1 MLVRM
6 GYRPWVTVIAAVTIV
21 EAVAGTDFMQKII
34 REVYICMGIFVVLVA
49 EMMVLIDPFLS
60 F

>member
-1 MLVRM
+1 M
-6 GYRPWVTVIAAVTIV
+6 AVLAIV
-21 EAVAGTDFMQKII
+21 EGTDFMQKII
-34 REVYICMGIFVVLVA
+34 RDVYICMGIFVILVA